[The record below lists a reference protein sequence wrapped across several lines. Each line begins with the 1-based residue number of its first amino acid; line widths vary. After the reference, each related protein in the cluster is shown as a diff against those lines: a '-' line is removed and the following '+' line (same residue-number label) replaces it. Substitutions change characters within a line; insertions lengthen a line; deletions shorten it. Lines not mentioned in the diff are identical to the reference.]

1 MGMSARGLPRPVAAD
16 RALAARACLSQCRFC
31 AFRCGVDRTRG
42 PAGICRSDS
51 TSRVFHEG
59 IEWAGE
65 SGLVPTYVVSLSGCN
80 LACSFCLTGESSQ
93 NGRAGSPLDPDALAD
108 RIRARA
114 SSIRSVTL
122 LGGEPAIHLD
132 GALEIAARIPRN
144 LPFVWKTN
152 ATASP
157 DGLALLEGVPDVVL
171 ADYKFGNDDCAERLA
186 GMPGYGEIV
195 QENLRWAARTSRLI
209 VRHLAMPGHLDCC
222 LSAVADWMARELPG
236 TPLSLMTGFLPVFRS
251 GGELGRMN
259 RSEDARKAA
268 DLVRARG
275 LRTVPWTL
283 SPGPASLPSP
293 ADDVW
298 IDREGRI
305 CVDSASPRLVE
316 VLKRLG
322 DEFGLAS

>member
-1 MGMSARGLPRPVAAD
+1 MHGPGIASALPRGINPMGMSARGLPRPVAAD

-42 PAGICRSDS
+42 PAGICRSDA

-59 IEWAGE
+59 IEW
-65 SGLVPTYVVSLSGCN
+65 
-80 LACSFCLTGESSQ
+80 TGESSQ

-132 GALEIAARIPRN
+132 GALVIAARIPRN

-171 ADYKFGNDDCAERLA
+171 ADYKFGNDDCAERL
-186 GMPGYGEIV
+186 
-195 QENLRWAARTSRLI
+195 
-209 VRHLAMPGHLDCC
+209 
-222 LSAVADWMARELPG
+222 
-236 TPLSLMTGFLPVFRS
+236 
-251 GGELGRMN
+251 
-259 RSEDARKAA
+259 
-268 DLVRARG
+268 
-275 LRTVPWTL
+275 
-283 SPGPASLPSP
+283 
-293 ADDVW
+293 
-298 IDREGRI
+298 
-305 CVDSASPRLVE
+305 
-316 VLKRLG
+316 
-322 DEFGLAS
+322 